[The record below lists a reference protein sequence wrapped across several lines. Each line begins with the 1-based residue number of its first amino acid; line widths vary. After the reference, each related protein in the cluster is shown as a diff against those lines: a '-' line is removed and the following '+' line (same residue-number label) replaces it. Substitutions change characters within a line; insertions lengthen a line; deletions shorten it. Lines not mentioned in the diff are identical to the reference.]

1 MYAQKKIGQLI
12 EDENFQDDIF
22 KIESA
27 SAEEQMAFLKKY
39 SITEKEFAYARKFL
53 LNFSFTQKE
62 VSDSEIDYA
71 LGKLRN
77 RIFGLSSP
85 SSNGQ
90 GKARLLTLFTRVAA
104 ILSIPLLLSTIYFY
118 REFHKQKQQYSVSTP
133 NVYNTFKAPLGARTQ
148 VVLPDGS
155 LVWLNSGSSLTYPS
169 CFDTESRKI
178 SLEGEAYFE
187 VVKNE
192 NVPMEVSAGQLKV
205 RVYGT
210 KFNLNAYADEDR
222 IETTLVEG
230 KVALIPKNNKKEIP
244 LEPGYNASFSLTD
257 QHMEISKVKDMEAYI
272 GWKDGKLLFRDEQL
286 IHIVKDLERRY
297 NVDIQVT
304 DTSLYEYTLYAT
316 FIDENIEQVLDIFSN
331 SIPISIEYPKSNM
344 QSNGQYSKRKIIIR
358 KDHHKKMKV
367 E

>member
-1 MYAQKKIGQLI
+1 MQVQKRILELI

-22 KIESA
+22 RIESS
-27 SAEEQMAFLKKY
+27 SAEERVAFLKKY
-39 SITEKEFAYARKFL
+39 SLNENEFAYASKFL
-53 LNFSFTQKE
+53 SNFSFNQKS
-62 VSDSEIDYA
+62 VPDSEIDYA
-71 LGKLRN
+71 LSKLKN
-77 RIFGLSSP
+77 RIFRLSSVTP
-85 SSNGQ
+85 KSQ
-90 GKARLLTLFTRVAA
+90 GKASLFTIFTRIAA
-104 ILSIPLLLSTIYFY
+104 ILSVPLLLSSIYFY
-118 REFHKQKQQYSVSTP
+118 SELHKQKQQYSSSTP

-169 CFDTESRKI
+169 RFDTESRKLI
-178 SLEGEAYFE
+178 LDGEAYFE

-192 NVPMEVSAGQLKV
+192 SIPMEVSTGQLKV
-205 RVYGT
+205 KVYGT

-230 KVALIPKNNKKEIP
+230 KVALMPKNNKKEIN

-257 QHMEISKVKDMEAYI
+257 QHMEISKVEDMDAYI

-286 IHIVKDLERRY
+286 VRIVKDLERRY

-304 DTSLYEYTLYAT
+304 DVSLYEYTLYAT

-344 QSNGQYSKRKIIIR
+344 LANGQYSKRKIIIR
-358 KDHHKKMKV
+358 KDIHKKMKI